1 MLYSFEN
8 TNTLIDEVRYS
19 DETYIASGDE
29 FFIAC
34 IPFDQYI
41 EREYIE
47 ENRPIQDTAL
57 KYFGILYVYP
67 WQILVVANI
76 LDAAAQN
83 EKNLEKEALE
93 KTANENLSKNNR
105 LDEKEE
111 NEDDGIFDE
120 DGAERGKQIVLLPT
134 GAGKSLCFLI
144 PALLLKGP
152 TLIIYPL
159 IALMNDQER
168 RMRDGGIRPV
178 IFRGNQ
184 TKDERNAEFEALKKG
199 AKIILANPEVLQSEA
214 LISQL
219 AKANI
224 SHLAIDEAH
233 CVSEWGDS
241 FRPAYLTLGKII
253 QKLGIKTVTAF
264 TATAS
269 QTVLSRIAEV
279 LFENKA
285 HIVRSESDRKNILYY
300 VKRCAAKQK
309 AVLETAIEEAKPLIV
324 FCATRNRAEKT
335 AKNLITYFGVE
346 KVKFYHAGLAK
357 EEKEAVEKWFF
368 PKSDAILCATCAF
381 GMGVDKKDIK
391 TVIHL
396 DPPPTVEAYI
406 QEAGRGGRDGSNA
419 KGILLWSKKDLWES
433 EKYPEGSRQ
442 RALGDFAESKSCRRQ
457 ILLDALNAEQAACSG
472 CDICEES
479 HKAYAE
485 DEKNVY
491 DFFKMQAKRYDLE
504 SATDQL
510 VKTCN
515 EKAAAS
521 YKMQIWE
528 TSDIKEIIYS
538 LFLQNKLECLK
549 APWNGKIKAVKLKK
563 T

>member
-1 MLYSFEN
+1 LYSFTEKK
-8 TNTLIDEVRYS
+8 IDEVRYC
-19 DETYIASGDE
+19 DESYIASGDE
-29 FFIAC
+29 FFIAS
-34 IPFDQYI
+34 IPLEQYVL
-41 EREYIE
+41 RDYIE

-57 KYFGILYVYP
+57 KYFGIPYVYP

-76 LDAAAQN
+76 LDSAAQS
-83 EKNLEKEALE
+83 EKNSSD
-93 KTANENLSKNNR
+93 TASKSTE
-105 LDEKEE
+105 DSEE
-111 NEDDGIFDE
+111 IDDIIFDE
-120 DGAERGKQIVLLPT
+120 DGVERGKQIVLLPT

-152 TLIIYPL
+152 SLIIYPL

-168 RMRDGGIRPV
+168 RMREGGIEPV
-178 IFRGNQ
+178 IFRGSQ
-184 TKDERNAEFEALKKG
+184 SPEERERQFAALENG
-199 AKIILANPEVLQSEA
+199 AKIILANPEVLQSES
-214 LISQL
+214 LIQRL

-241 FRPAYLTLGKII
+241 FRPSYLTLGSII
-253 QKLGIKTVTAF
+253 KKLNIKTITAF

-269 QTVLSRIAEV
+269 QSVLSRVAEV
-279 LFENKA
+279 LFEGKA

-300 VKRCAAKQK
+300 VKRCVAKQK
-309 AVLETAIEEAKPLIV
+309 AALESAIVEQKPLII
-324 FCATRNRAEKT
+324 FCSTRNRAEKT
-335 AKNLITYFGVE
+335 AKNLIGFFGPD

-419 KGILLWSKKDLWES
+419 KGILLWSPKDLYEA
-433 EKYPEGSRQ
+433 KKHPEGSRQ
-442 RALGDFAESKSCRRQ
+442 RALADFAESKTCRRQ
-457 ILLDALNAEQAACSG
+457 VLLDALNAEQAACSG
-472 CDICEES
+472 CDICEKS
-479 HKAYAE
+479 HIDFAE
-485 DEKNVY
+485 DESRVL
-491 DFFKMQAKRYDLE
+491 DFFKKHAKSYDME
-504 SATDQL
+504 EATDTI

-515 EKAAAS
+515 EKAAQK
-521 YKMQIWE
+521 YKMRIWE
-528 TSDIKEIIYS
+528 SADIREIIQNL
-538 LFLQNKLECLK
+538 LFEKKISISPN
-549 APWNGKIKAVKLKK
+549 PWKGKISIAKRKK
-563 T
+563 KKIKTR

>member
-1 MLYSFEN
+1 MYSLKEIK
-8 TNTLIDEVRYS
+8 TIDEVHYC
-19 DETYIASGDE
+19 DESYIAGGDE
-29 FFIAC
+29 FFIAS
-34 IPFDQYI
+34 IPLDQYI
-41 EREYIE
+41 ERQYIVE
-47 ENRPIQDTAL
+47 SRPIQDTAL

-83 EKNLEKEALE
+83 EVKTNSQTNQQNKENSDDENSQDENLEDA
-93 KTANENLSKNNR
+93 
-105 LDEKEE
+105 
-111 NEDDGIFDE
+111 IFDE

-152 TLIIYPL
+152 SLIIYPL

-168 RMRDGGIRPV
+168 RMRDGGIEPV

-184 TKDERNAEFEALKKG
+184 NETERNEQFSNLEKG
-199 AKIILANPEVLQSEA
+199 AKIILANPEVLQSEK
-214 LISQL
+214 LL
-219 AKANI
+219 NRLKKANI

-253 QKLGIKTVTAF
+253 QKLGIKTITAF

-285 HIVRSESDRKNILYY
+285 HIVRSESDRKNIHYY
-300 VKRCAAKQK
+300 VKRCASKQK
-309 AVLETAIEEAKPLIV
+309 AVLETAIIEEKPLIV
-324 FCATRNRAEKT
+324 FCSTRNRAEKT
-335 AKNLITYFGVE
+335 AKNLIAYFGE
-346 KVKFYHAGLAK
+346 ERVKFYHAGLAK
-357 EEKEAVEKWFF
+357 EEKESVEKWFF

-406 QEAGRGGRDGSNA
+406 QEAGRGGRDGSIA
-419 KGILLWSKKDLWES
+419 KGILLWSQRDLWES
-433 EKYPEGSRQ
+433 EKYPKGSRQ
-442 RALGDFAESKSCRRQ
+442 RALGEFAESTTCRRQ

-472 CDICEES
+472 CDICEKT
-479 HKAYAE
+479 HKNFAQ
-485 DEKNVY
+485 DETLVL
-491 DFFKMQAKRYDLE
+491 DFFKKQAKRYDLE
-504 SATDQL
+504 SATDVL

-515 EKAAAS
+515 EDAARL
-521 YKMQIWE
+521 YKMRIWE
-528 TSDIKEIIYS
+528 SSDIKEIIQS
-538 LFLQNKLECLK
+538 LVLQKKIQYLHS
-549 APWNGKIKAVKLKK
+549 PWKGKIKIINEKK
-563 T
+563 Y